1 MKKNFTFCLV
11 LTTFNEQV
19 NKVNLQTSVVL
30 KINATFTFFSPE
42 SLSKMQLWE
51 PKHHIKG
58 ADQRKLRRAGILA

>member
-11 LTTFNEQV
+11 LTTFKEQV
-19 NKVNLQTSVVL
+19 DKV
-30 KINATFTFFSPE
+30 NATFTFFFSAE

-51 PKHHIKG
+51 PKHHTKG

>member
-11 LTTFNEQV
+11 LTTFKKQV
-19 NKVNLQTSVVL
+19 DKVNLVKL

-51 PKHHIKG
+51 PKHHTKG
-58 ADQRKLRRAGILA
+58 ADQRKLRHAGISA